1 MIMGAKQIQKLFSK
15 ASGLDVDK
23 SDIKRLG
30 DFICAR
36 LRDLLV
42 LGQVSASVNGRDIID
57 YHDVPITAGLQLAI
71 REFRELDEELAL
83 SAILEQLTALPPLRM
98 SVSDM
103 LEQKL
108 PELVGGITI
117 SLARVFKVL
126 DPELKNPGTREWEQV
141 EEIYRILL

>member
-1 MIMGAKQIQKLFSK
+1 MVMGTKQLQKLFRS
-15 ASGLDVDK
+15 AADLDVDK

-30 DFICAR
+30 DFIGER

-57 YHDVPITAGLQLAI
+57 YHDVPITAGLQRAI
-71 REFRELDEELAL
+71 REFRELDEELSL
-83 SAILEQLTALPPLRM
+83 STILEQLATLPPLKM
-98 SVSDM
+98 GVSDM

-108 PELVGGITI
+108 PELVGGITV
-117 SLARVFKVL
+117 SLARVFRTVN
-126 DPELKNPGTREWEQV
+126 PEVKNPGGREWEQV

>member
-1 MIMGAKQIQKLFSK
+1 MGAKQIQKLFSK

>member
-1 MIMGAKQIQKLFSK
+1 MVMGTKQLQKLFCK
-15 ASGLDVDK
+15 ASGLEVDK

-30 DFICAR
+30 DFIGAR

-71 REFRELDEELAL
+71 REFRELDEELSLA
-83 SAILEQLTALPPLRM
+83 AILEQLATLPPLRM
-98 SVSDM
+98 GVSDM

-108 PELVGGITI
+108 PELAGGITV
-117 SLARVFKVL
+117 SLAKVFKVL
-126 DPELKNPGTREWEQV
+126 NPDLKNPGTREWEQV
-141 EEIYRILL
+141 EEIYHILL